1 MEMAMHASDISA
13 AARPFE
19 IARAWVYLLFEE
31 FFKEGDLEKDNDL
44 PVTFLCDRETTF
56 VPQT

>member
-1 MEMAMHASDISA
+1 MHASDISA